1 MNCQLRG
8 KKVRRRDSAMVV
20 GREREELKKTILYLV
35 WCGCGG
41 DDEEKEDEEGEGGNV
56 GQDRLSLHP

>member
-1 MNCQLRG
+1 
-8 KKVRRRDSAMVV
+8 MVV